1 MVRKRSLASVL
12 YEDDTS
18 SDRNRNSRNR
28 SISNILGEE
37 STSNQPSSSSRLILC
52 NCPKCNGRL
61 IDPRTKVIHDLS
73 NESSEIS
80 IESFQNRQEI
90 EESERIDEYSSS
102 KSTTLTQ
109 DVNLLEI
116 EKDDIPNLTF
126 LPRIRPKRHTNQPI
140 SVEISNIITDDE
152 VLNISSE
159 DEMEEMEE
167 ISIESEEES
176 ADEFSNIF
184 EDYSSPNYD
193 PDEPIDPK
201 STNNNSYLWILLWI
215 MSFRIKFNLP
225 ETATES
231 LIKFIKLLLSE
242 IGNSEFD
249 TFPNSI
255 YMTKKELGLRDDF
268 YSFPTCPK
276 CHKLYNKQEVED
288 YKENDTNSIMK
299 CRHVEFPNSATRRN
313 RQCQT
318 ILFEQVPTMN
328 RFKLKF
334 NHRQIEPELMR
345 RLINDNR
352 INEMIYTENNTKGLE
367 ILNTR
372 QSVGSLSEMN
382 QFGYDEMRR
391 FWIYSRTIQ
400 ESTISGKEPFP
411 GEMLKPFSENI
422 PLSADGILDLMIA
435 YYNDTY
441 ENLKFRK
448 PFETDSLNSI
458 IIPLK
463 INKYCR
469 CRIGSEIFGSTFSPR
484 HQKSSY
490 ILAKFASEDDSIDIY
505 PGQIQ
510 FFFVHEIST
519 NRINMENHYLAYPF
533 ETDSLNSII
542 IPLKINKYCRCRIG
556 FEIFG
561 LTFSPRHQK
570 SSYIL
575 AKFASED
582 DSIDIYPGQIQFFF
596 VHEISTNRINMENH
610 YLAYVRWYK
619 KIKNRFYFSVN
630 KEQICNVELWDTEFY
645 PKSRDCII
653 PVHHILGRF
662 VPVKYKI
669 SDRKNAKE
677 YLAVNPINRKYNL
690 R

>member
-37 STSNQPSSSSRLILC
+37 LTSNQPSSSSRLVLC
-52 NCPKCNGRL
+52 NCPKCNGKL

-90 EESERIDEYSSS
+90 EESERIDESLSS

-116 EKDDIPNLTF
+116 EKDNIPNLTF

-140 SVEISNIITDDE
+140 SVEISNITADDE

-201 STNNNSYLWILLWI
+201 SANNNSYLWILLWI
-215 MSFRIKFNLP
+215 ISFRIKFNLP

-288 YKENDTNSIMK
+288 YKENDTNSVMK
-299 CRHVEFPNSATRRN
+299 CRHVKFPNSATR
-313 RQCQT
+313 
-318 ILFEQVPTMN
+318 
-328 RFKLKF
+328 
-334 NHRQIEPELMR
+334 
-345 RLINDNR
+345 
-352 INEMIYTENNTKGLE
+352 
-367 ILNTR
+367 
-372 QSVGSLSEMN
+372 
-382 QFGYDEMRR
+382 
-391 FWIYSRTIQ
+391 
-400 ESTISGKEPFP
+400 
-411 GEMLKPFSENI
+411 
-422 PLSADGILDLMIA
+422 
-435 YYNDTY
+435 
-441 ENLKFRK
+441 
-448 PFETDSLNSI
+448 
-458 IIPLK
+458 
-463 INKYCR
+463 
-469 CRIGSEIFGSTFSPR
+469 
-484 HQKSSY
+484 
-490 ILAKFASEDDSIDIY
+490 
-505 PGQIQ
+505 
-510 FFFVHEIST
+510 
-519 NRINMENHYLAYPF
+519 
-533 ETDSLNSII
+533 
-542 IPLKINKYCRCRIG
+542 
-556 FEIFG
+556 
-561 LTFSPRHQK
+561 
-570 SSYIL
+570 
-575 AKFASED
+575 
-582 DSIDIYPGQIQFFF
+582 
-596 VHEISTNRINMENH
+596 
-610 YLAYVRWYK
+610 
-619 KIKNRFYFSVN
+619 
-630 KEQICNVELWDTEFY
+630 
-645 PKSRDCII
+645 
-653 PVHHILGRF
+653 
-662 VPVKYKI
+662 
-669 SDRKNAKE
+669 
-677 YLAVNPINRKYNL
+677 
-690 R
+690 